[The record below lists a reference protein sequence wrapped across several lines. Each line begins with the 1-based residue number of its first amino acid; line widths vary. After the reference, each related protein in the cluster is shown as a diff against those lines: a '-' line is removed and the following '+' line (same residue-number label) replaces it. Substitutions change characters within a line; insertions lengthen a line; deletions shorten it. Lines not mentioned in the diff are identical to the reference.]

1 MKPAI
6 HLLDPVTGTADKI
19 YNYINA
25 RCGRVQQAAKM
36 EVTTNPAEVTCIKC
50 RNYMNNPYRVMRKY
64 GRVKVLESFYV
75 ILWADYGNKLD
86 LVAIADVPGTW
97 VVTMALSNK
106 IHTKRAIAANNMDNL
121 GFQLLKI
128 YEKEITELKSESL

>member
-6 HLLDPVTGTADKI
+6 HLLDPVSGTADKI

-50 RNYMNNPYRVMRKY
+50 KNYMNNPYRVMRKY

-86 LVAIADVPGTW
+86 LVAMAADPLTW
-97 VVTMALSNK
+97 RVKLGYKNQ
-106 IHTKRAIAANNMDNL
+106 IHTMRSITANNMAHL

-128 YEKEITELKSESL
+128 YEKEITELKSN